1 MTAGLGEGYVSPHRL
16 PVSPRDHAVY
26 VEWWQWYAEREGYA
40 TAGTD
45 DERAAC
51 MERMLGHVTEDNPP
65 YRAIPLY
72 RAVAEEPGAEDATVR
87 AVSLIMIFGIII
99 AFIEIVLLVIL
110 G

>member
-1 MTAGLGEGYVSPHRL
+1 MPDIVKNCEFCAAEFTAIRSTRRFCSDLCRISFNRNRPSRI
-16 PVSPRDHAVY
+16 
-26 VEWWQWYAEREGYA
+26 
-40 TAGTD
+40 
-45 DERAAC
+45 
-51 MERMLGHVTEDNPP
+51 
-65 YRAIPLY
+65 RAIPLY